1 MRPIKL
7 TMNAFGS
14 FLETTVIDFAVL
26 NSAGFYLVTGETGSG
41 KTTIFD
47 AIMFALYGEP
57 SGNIREQEGFR
68 NDLADDKNKTYVELV
83 FEKDHKQ
90 YTITRSPKYFV
101 SSRTTALTEKAEL
114 VFDDQVIEKKK
125 AVDEK
130 ILEIIGL
137 TVEQFRQVIMLAQGE
152 FMKLIHSDSKKKDE
166 IFRKIF
172 GTEILDEISNLLKEE
187 TRIVKDKLLQIETKL
202 SQLIE
207 SIKSND
213 QLTKIEMVI
222 EDFYNT
228 NLLIE
233 ELNEL
238 ILNQEK
244 ELEELTTK
252 DKSLNEK
259 LITIVKQKEAASIL
273 NDDFDKLATLISD
286 LETLETQKEEI
297 SLYKDKINL
306 LNKIDQIKPIYEKL
320 LSIHIQINSL
330 IALSNENKEEL
341 DLKQNELDCYLEQL
355 EYIELD
361 RTSLVKAK
369 EEATL
374 VKNDIELKEK
384 ISTLNDNLKIQIEDY
399 TKQVKELDNYNT
411 SKTQLLEQ
419 IAILEKSLMN
429 YDDTKTKYELLKVE
443 LDRLENDLKIFN
455 DKIKILEKREIIKE
469 NIKTCNKEFQILV
482 ENYTKIFNLYQSKEL
497 VYFNNIAGILVK
509 DLKEGQPCP
518 VCGSTNHP
526 QIATLSDD
534 VISKEM
540 LEEIAEQLEA
550 SRNNK
555 DNKTLEIETL
565 TIQLNTINDQLLEL
579 LNITDIALIDAT
591 IKNVLKEKEEQI
603 NNLSTDIATIEEK
616 LKEFEQVKQT
626 IKLLEAKV
634 DEIVKTID
642 INNVNLTSLKEQI
655 ALINGSINT
664 YQEQLKNSDDI
675 ETLKEILEQYN
686 TFIETLEENVN
697 AFDDG
702 YQLAIEEQKV
712 AASKL
717 EQSTKQL
724 TELKLSY
731 EELSKVYE
739 EKITALELDQN
750 IFDNI
755 EEYIQDL
762 SNLGIYIKTVTE
774 FETNY
779 DNKKKTKEE
788 LEIKLKGK
796 QKENLDGLTS
806 LINEL
811 SCDINLLTEKITTL
825 TTLVSNNKQTSVE
838 LDKAFRIF
846 VKVQKEFEEIN
857 ELSKTSSG
865 SNPKY
870 LSFERFVLIGYFENI
885 LRHANTRLS
894 KMTDG
899 RFELYRKEDKGK
911 GNAQQGLELE
921 VFDYET
927 GKKRDVKTLSGGET
941 FKAALSL
948 ALGLAD
954 AIENKVGHISIETL
968 FIDEGFGTLDDKSL
982 HQAID
987 ILLELNDGTK
997 SIGIISHVQ
1006 ELKDII
1012 PTKLVVT
1019 KSTDGSKVTI
1029 VS

>member
-14 FLETTVIDFAVL
+14 FLETTIIDFETL
-26 NSAGFYLVTGETGSG
+26 NNAGFYLVTGETGSG

-90 YTITRSPKYFV
+90 YIITRSPKYFV

-137 TVEQFRQVIMLAQGE
+137 TVDQFRQVIMLAQGE

-187 TRIVKDKLLQIETKL
+187 TRIIKDKLLQIETKL

-213 QLTKIEMVI
+213 QLTKIEMAI

-273 NDDFDKLATLISD
+273 NDDFDKLTALISD

-297 SLYKDKINL
+297 SSYKDKINL
-306 LNKIDQIKPIYEKL
+306 LNKIDQIKSIYEKL

-330 IALSNENKEEL
+330 IALSTENKEEL

-361 RTSLVKAK
+361 RTSLAKAK
-369 EEATL
+369 EESTL

-384 ISTLNDNLKIQIEDY
+384 ISTLNSNLKKFKKDY
-399 TKQVKELDNYNT
+399 TLQVEEVENYT
-411 SKTQLLEQ
+411 KSKTLLIEQ
-419 IAILEKSLMN
+419 ITSLENSLIN

-443 LDRLENDLKIFN
+443 LDRLKNDFRTFI
-455 DKIKILEKREIIKE
+455 DKTKILEKKDKINKNII
-469 NIKTCNKEFQILV
+469 TCNNELQILV
-482 ENYTKIFNLYQSKEL
+482 EDYTKLFNYYQHKEL
-497 VYFNNIAGILVK
+497 VYYNNIAGILVK
-509 DLKEGQPCP
+509 ELKEGQPCP
-518 VCGSTNHP
+518 VCGSTIHP
-526 QIATLSDD
+526 QIATSLDD
-534 VISKEM
+534 VISKEK
-540 LEEIAEQLEA
+540 LEELAKQLDI

-579 LNITDIALIDAT
+579 LNITDVALIEVT
-591 IKNVLKEKEEQI
+591 ITNVLKEKEKQI

-616 LKEFEQVKQT
+616 LKEFEQVKET
-626 IKLLEAKV
+626 IKSLESKV
-634 DEIVKTID
+634 DEIIKTID
-642 INNVNLTSLKEQI
+642 IKNVNITSLKEQI

-664 YQEQLKNSDDI
+664 YQEQIKYSDDI
-675 ETLKEILEQYN
+675 LTLKEILEQYN
-686 TFIETLEENVN
+686 MFIETLEENVN
-697 AFDDG
+697 AFDEG

-712 AASKL
+712 ASSKL

-724 TELKLSY
+724 TDLKISY

-739 EKITALELDQN
+739 DKITSLELDKD
-750 IFDNI
+750 IIDNI

-779 DNKKKTKEE
+779 DNKKKTKEG

-796 QKENLDGLTS
+796 QKENLDVLTS

-811 SCDINLLTEKITTL
+811 TFEKNLLSDQITSL
-825 TTLVSNNKQTSVE
+825 ITLVSNNKQTNVE
-838 LDKAFRIF
+838 LEKAFKIF
-846 VKVQKEFEEIN
+846 VKIQKEFEEIN

-865 SNPKY
+865 SNSKY

-885 LRHANTRLS
+885 LSHANTRLS

>member
-14 FLETTVIDFAVL
+14 FLETTVIDFEVL

-213 QLTKIEMVI
+213 QLTKIEMAI

-273 NDDFDKLATLISD
+273 NDDFDKLTTLISD
-286 LETLETQKEEI
+286 LETLETHKEEI
-297 SLYKDKINL
+297 NSFKEKINL

-419 IAILEKSLMN
+419 TAILEKSLMN

-469 NIKTCNKEFQILV
+469 NRKTCNKEFQILV

-497 VYFNNIAGILVK
+497 VYYNNIAGILVK

-591 IKNVLKEKEEQI
+591 IKNVLKEKEKQI

-750 IFDNI
+750 IIDNI

-806 LINEL
+806 LINQL

-1012 PTKLVVT
+1012 QTKLVVT

>member
-14 FLETTVIDFAVL
+14 FLETTVIDFEVL

-137 TVEQFRQVIMLAQGE
+137 TVDQFRQVIMLAQGE

-213 QLTKIEMVI
+213 QLTKIEMAI

-273 NDDFDKLATLISD
+273 NDDFDKLTTLISD

-330 IALSNENKEEL
+330 IALSTENKEEL
-341 DLKQNELDCYLEQL
+341 DLKQNELDCYVEQL

-374 VKNDIELKEK
+374 VKKDIELKEK

-469 NIKTCNKEFQILV
+469 NIKTCNKELQILV

-497 VYFNNIAGILVK
+497 VYYNNIAGILVK

-526 QIATLSDD
+526 QIATSLDD

-591 IKNVLKEKEEQI
+591 IKNVLKEKEKQI

-750 IFDNI
+750 IIDNI

-838 LDKAFRIF
+838 LDKAFRIY

-857 ELSKTSSG
+857 ELSKTSNG

-1012 PTKLVVT
+1012 QTKLVVT

>member
-14 FLETTVIDFAVL
+14 FLETTVIDFEVL

-469 NIKTCNKEFQILV
+469 NRKTCNKEFQILV

-497 VYFNNIAGILVK
+497 VYYNNIAGILVK

-591 IKNVLKEKEEQI
+591 IKKVLKEKEEQI
-603 NNLSTDIATIEEK
+603 NNLSTYINSIEEK

-664 YQEQLKNSDDI
+664 YQEQLKYSDDI

-750 IFDNI
+750 IIDNI

-838 LDKAFRIF
+838 LDKAFRIY

-857 ELSKTSSG
+857 ELSKTSNG

>member
-14 FLETTVIDFAVL
+14 FLETTVIDFEVL

-137 TVEQFRQVIMLAQGE
+137 TVDQFRQVIMLAQGE

-213 QLTKIEMVI
+213 QLTKIEMAI

-238 ILNQEK
+238 ILKQEK

-273 NDDFDKLATLISD
+273 NDDFDKLTTLISD
-286 LETLETQKEEI
+286 LETLETHKEEI
-297 SLYKDKINL
+297 NSFKEKINL
-306 LNKIDQIKPIYEKL
+306 LNKIDQIKSIYEKL

-384 ISTLNDNLKIQIEDY
+384 ISTLNSNLQILEENY
-399 TKQVKELDNYNT
+399 TKQVEDVENYTKSNT
-411 SKTQLLEQ
+411 LLIEQ
-419 IAILEKSLMN
+419 ITTLENSLIN

-443 LDRLENDLKIFN
+443 LDRLKNDLTTFR
-455 DKIKILEKREIIKE
+455 DKTKILGKREIIKE
-469 NIKTCNKEFQILV
+469 NIKTCNKELQILV
-482 ENYTKIFNLYQSKEL
+482 EDYTKLFNYYQHKEL
-497 VYFNNIAGILVK
+497 VYYNNIAGILVK
-509 DLKEGQPCP
+509 ELKEGQPCP

-526 QIATLSDD
+526 QIATSLDD

-579 LNITDIALIDAT
+579 LNITDIALIEVT
-591 IKNVLKEKEEQI
+591 IKNVLKEKEKQI

-642 INNVNLTSLKEQI
+642 IKNVNLTSLKEQI

-664 YQEQLKNSDDI
+664 YQEQIKYSDDI

-724 TELKLSY
+724 TDLKISY

-739 EKITALELDQN
+739 EKIISLKLEKN
-750 IFDNI
+750 IIDNI

-788 LEIKLKGK
+788 LEIKLTGK

-811 SCDINLLTEKITTL
+811 SCDINLLSEKITTL

-1019 KSTDGSKVTI
+1019 KSTDGSKVSI

>member
-14 FLETTVIDFAVL
+14 FLETTVIDFEVL

-68 NDLADDKNKTYVELV
+68 NDLADDKNKTYVELI

-137 TVEQFRQVIMLAQGE
+137 TVDQFRQVIMLAQGE

-187 TRIVKDKLLQIETKL
+187 TRAVKDKLLQIETKL

-207 SIKSND
+207 SIKSNN
-213 QLTKIEMVI
+213 QLTKIEMSI

-238 ILNQEK
+238 ISKQEK
-244 ELEELTTK
+244 ELEKLTTI

-259 LITIVKQKEAASIL
+259 LLTIVKQKEAASIL
-273 NDDFDKLATLISD
+273 NDDFDKLTTLISD
-286 LETLETQKEEI
+286 LETLEKHKDEIVSFKE
-297 SLYKDKINL
+297 KIKL
-306 LNKIDQIKPIYEKL
+306 LNKIDQIKSIYEKL
-320 LSIHIQINSL
+320 LSIHIQINGL
-330 IALSNENKEEL
+330 IALSNENKEDL
-341 DLKQNELDCYLEQL
+341 DIKQNELDCYLEQL

-374 VKNDIELKEK
+374 VKKDIELKEK

-399 TKQVKELDNYNT
+399 TKKVKELENYNT

-497 VYFNNIAGILVK
+497 VYYNNIAGILVK

-534 VISKEM
+534 VISKEA
-540 LEEIAEQLEA
+540 LDEIAEQLDDA
-550 SRNNK
+550 RTNK
-555 DNKTLEIETL
+555 SNKTLEIETL
-565 TIQLNTINDQLLEL
+565 TIQLNAINDQLLEL

-591 IKNVLKEKEEQI
+591 IKKVLKEKEEQI
-603 NNLSTDIATIEEK
+603 NNLSSEIATIKEK

-626 IKLLEAKV
+626 IKSLESEV

-664 YQEQLKNSDDI
+664 YQEQLKYSDDI
-675 ETLKEILEQYN
+675 ETLKEIFEQYN

-712 AASKL
+712 AVSKL

-731 EELSKVYE
+731 EELSKVYK
-739 EKITALELDQN
+739 EKIKALKLDQN
-750 IFDNI
+750 IIDNI

-779 DNKKKTKEE
+779 DNKKKAKEE

-811 SCDINLLTEKITTL
+811 TKDINLLTEKITTL

-838 LDKAFRIF
+838 LAKAFNTF
-846 VKVQKEFEEIN
+846 VKVHKEFEEIN
-857 ELSKTSSG
+857 ELSKTSNG

-1019 KSTDGSKVTI
+1019 KSTDGSKVSI

>member
-213 QLTKIEMVI
+213 QLTKIEMAI

-497 VYFNNIAGILVK
+497 VYYNNIAGILVK

-591 IKNVLKEKEEQI
+591 IKKVLKEKEEQI
-603 NNLSTDIATIEEK
+603 NNLSTYINSIEEK

-750 IFDNI
+750 IIDNI

>member
-213 QLTKIEMVI
+213 QLTKIEMAI

-273 NDDFDKLATLISD
+273 NDDFDKLTTLISD
-286 LETLETQKEEI
+286 LETLETHKEEI
-297 SLYKDKINL
+297 NSFKEKINL

-374 VKNDIELKEK
+374 VKKDIELKEK

-411 SKTQLLEQ
+411 SKTKLLEQ
-419 IAILEKSLMN
+419 TAILEKSLMN

-497 VYFNNIAGILVK
+497 VYYNNIAGILVK

-526 QIATLSDD
+526 QIATSLDD

-591 IKNVLKEKEEQI
+591 IKKVLKEKEEQI
-603 NNLSTDIATIEEK
+603 NNLSTYINSIEEK

-664 YQEQLKNSDDI
+664 YQEQLKYSDDI

-750 IFDNI
+750 IIDNI

>member
-14 FLETTVIDFAVL
+14 FLETTVIDFEVL

-213 QLTKIEMVI
+213 QLTKIEMAI

-273 NDDFDKLATLISD
+273 NDDFDKLTTLISD
-286 LETLETQKEEI
+286 LETLETHKEEI

-497 VYFNNIAGILVK
+497 VYYNNIAGILVK

-526 QIATLSDD
+526 QIATSLDD

-591 IKNVLKEKEEQI
+591 IKNVLKEKEKQI
-603 NNLSTDIATIEEK
+603 NNLSTYINSIEEK

-664 YQEQLKNSDDI
+664 YQEQLKYSDDI

-750 IFDNI
+750 IIDNI

>member
-14 FLETTVIDFAVL
+14 FLETTVIDFEVL

-497 VYFNNIAGILVK
+497 VYYNNIAGILVK

-591 IKNVLKEKEEQI
+591 IKNVLKEKEKQI

-750 IFDNI
+750 IIDNI

-857 ELSKTSSG
+857 ELSKTSNG

>member
-1 MRPIKL
+1 MSPIKL

-213 QLTKIEMVI
+213 QLTKIEMAI

-273 NDDFDKLATLISD
+273 NDDFDKLTTLISD
-286 LETLETQKEEI
+286 LETLETHKEEI
-297 SLYKDKINL
+297 NSFKEKINL

-497 VYFNNIAGILVK
+497 VYYNNIAGILVK

-591 IKNVLKEKEEQI
+591 IKNVLKEKEKQI

-642 INNVNLTSLKEQI
+642 INNVNLASLKEQI

-750 IFDNI
+750 IIDNI

-838 LDKAFRIF
+838 LDKAFRIY

>member
-14 FLETTVIDFAVL
+14 FLETTVVDFAVL

-137 TVEQFRQVIMLAQGE
+137 TVDQFRQVIMLAQGE

-213 QLTKIEMVI
+213 QLTKIEMAI

-238 ILNQEK
+238 ILKQEK

-273 NDDFDKLATLISD
+273 NDDFDKLTALISD
-286 LETLETQKEEI
+286 LETLETHKEEI
-297 SLYKDKINL
+297 NSFKEKINL

-469 NIKTCNKEFQILV
+469 NIKTCNKELQILV
-482 ENYTKIFNLYQSKEL
+482 EDYTKLFNYYQHKEL
-497 VYFNNIAGILVK
+497 VYYNNIAGILVK

-526 QIATLSDD
+526 QIATSLDD

-591 IKNVLKEKEEQI
+591 IKKVLKEKEEQI
-603 NNLSTDIATIEEK
+603 NNLSTYINSIEEK

-739 EKITALELDQN
+739 EKITSLKLDQN
-750 IFDNI
+750 IIDNI

-796 QKENLDGLTS
+796 QIENLDGLTS
-806 LINEL
+806 LINQL

>member
-14 FLETTVIDFAVL
+14 FLETTVIDFEVL

-68 NDLADDKNKTYVELV
+68 NDLADDKNKTYVELI

-137 TVEQFRQVIMLAQGE
+137 TVDQFRQVIMLAQGE

-187 TRIVKDKLLQIETKL
+187 TRAVKDKLLQIETKL

-213 QLTKIEMVI
+213 QLTKIEMSM

-238 ILNQEK
+238 ISKQEK
-244 ELEELTTK
+244 ELEKLTTI

-259 LITIVKQKEAASIL
+259 LLTIVKQKEAASIL
-273 NDDFDKLATLISD
+273 NDDFDKLSALISD
-286 LETLETQKEEI
+286 LETLEKHKDEIDSFKE
-297 SLYKDKINL
+297 KIKL
-306 LNKIDQIKPIYEKL
+306 LNKIDQIKSIYEKL
-320 LSIHIQINSL
+320 LSIHIQINGL
-330 IALSNENKEEL
+330 ITLSNENKEDL

-369 EEATL
+369 EESAL
-374 VKNDIELKEK
+374 VKKDIELKEK

-399 TKQVKELDNYNT
+399 IKQVKELENYNT

-419 IAILEKSLMN
+419 IAILEKYLMN
-429 YDDTKTKYELLKVE
+429 YDDTKTKFELLKVE

-469 NIKTCNKEFQILV
+469 NIKTCNKEFQIQV
-482 ENYTKIFNLYQSKEL
+482 ENYTKIFTYYQSKEL
-497 VYFNNIAGILVK
+497 VYYNNIAGILVK

-534 VISKEM
+534 VISKEA
-540 LEEIAEQLEA
+540 LDEIAEQLDDA
-550 SRNNK
+550 RSNK
-555 DNKTLEIETL
+555 SNKTLEIETL
-565 TIQLNTINDQLLEL
+565 TIQLNAINDQLLEL

-591 IKNVLKEKEEQI
+591 IKKVLKEKEEQI
-603 NNLSTDIATIEEK
+603 NNLSSEISTIKEK

-626 IKLLEAKV
+626 IKSLESEV
-634 DEIVKTID
+634 DEIAKTID

-664 YQEQLKNSDDI
+664 YQEQLKYSDDI

-712 AASKL
+712 AESKL

-739 EKITALELDQN
+739 EKIIALKLDQN
-750 IFDNI
+750 IIDNI

-762 SNLGIYIKTVTE
+762 SNLGIYIKSVTE

-779 DNKKKTKEE
+779 DNKKKAKEE

-811 SCDINLLTEKITTL
+811 TKDINLLTEKITTL

-838 LDKAFRIF
+838 LAKAFNTF
-846 VKVQKEFEEIN
+846 VKVRKEFEEIN
-857 ELSKTSSG
+857 ELSKTSNG

-911 GNAQQGLELE
+911 GTAQQGLELE

-1019 KSTDGSKVTI
+1019 KSTDGSKVSI

>member
-213 QLTKIEMVI
+213 QLTKIEMAI

-273 NDDFDKLATLISD
+273 NDDFDKLTTLISD
-286 LETLETQKEEI
+286 LETLETHKEEI
-297 SLYKDKINL
+297 NSFKEKINL

-419 IAILEKSLMN
+419 TAILEKSLMN

-469 NIKTCNKEFQILV
+469 NIKTCNKELQILV
-482 ENYTKIFNLYQSKEL
+482 EDYTKLFNYYQHKEL
-497 VYFNNIAGILVK
+497 VYYNNIAGILVK

-591 IKNVLKEKEEQI
+591 IKKVLKEKEEQI
-603 NNLSTDIATIEEK
+603 NNLSTYINSIEEK

-750 IFDNI
+750 IIDNI